1 VASQIILKKRT
12 TAPIINPKVPSNE
25 PTLGR
30 VESSAE
36 KPIIARLAK
45 SPTVP
50 IRISR
55 TASIVIPTGREGLR
69 VMKIV

>member
-12 TAPIINPKVPSNE
+12 TAPIVNPKVPSNE

-45 SPTVP
+45 SPTLP

-55 TASIVIPTGREGLR
+55 MASMVIPTGREGR
-69 VMKIV
+69 RSMKTV

>member
-1 VASQIILKKRT
+1 MILKKRT
-12 TAPIINPKVPSNE
+12 TTPMINPKVPSNE

-45 SPTVP
+45 KPTIP
-50 IRISR
+50 IKISR
-55 TASIVIPTGREGLR
+55 TANIVIPAGREGLR
-69 VMKIV
+69 IIGTA